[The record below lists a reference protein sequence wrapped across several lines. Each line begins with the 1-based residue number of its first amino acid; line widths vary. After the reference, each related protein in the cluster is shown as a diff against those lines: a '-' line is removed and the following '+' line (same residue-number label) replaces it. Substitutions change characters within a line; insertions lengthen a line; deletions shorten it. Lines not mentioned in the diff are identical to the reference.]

1 MSRIFDA
8 MKKSDSAPKVVPPG
22 HGVPAPFSHPTEI
35 MRGSMPLLGALPIGE
50 STLREMSALRV
61 TLESTMRERS
71 PRVVMFLGPQGGEG
85 TSTIALQ
92 FAQVLARDVAVR
104 PLLVDCHAQRPAYTA
119 DDARRCA
126 VVSPALLEGSA
137 DQGPIVT
144 ANLFVVPVS
153 EGHRI
158 AGIIQ
163 PAALR
168 ETIDANSPGFGW
180 VVLDGPPVLD
190 APDAAALGAV
200 ADGVVLVIQVG
211 RTKRPVLARAADLLN
226 KAGSRMLGSVLNR
239 RVHEIPEFLYR
250 RI

>member
-8 MKKSDSAPKVVPPG
+8 QKKSDAAPRIVTPG
-22 HGVPAPFSHPTEI
+22 PGVPAPYAHPSGI
-35 MRGSMPLLGALPIGE
+35 ARGSMPLLGALPIGE
-50 STLREMSALRV
+50 AVLREMSALRV
-61 TLESTMRERS
+61 TLESTMRDRS

-85 TSTIALQ
+85 VSTIALQ
-92 FAQVLARDVAVR
+92 FAQVLASDVTVR
-104 PLLVDCHAQRPAYTA
+104 PLLVDCNAQRPAYLV
-119 DDARRCA
+119 DESRRCA
-126 VVSPALLEGSA
+126 VVSPALLAEDASQA
-137 DQGPIVT
+137 PIVT

-153 EGHRI
+153 EGHRG
-158 AGIIQ
+158 AAIIQ

-180 VVLDGPPVLD
+180 VILDGPPVLD

-211 RTKRPVLARAADLLN
+211 RTKRPVLSRASDLLS
-226 KAGSRMLGSVLNR
+226 KAGSRVLGSVLNR
-239 RVHEIPEFLYR
+239 RIHEIPEFLYR